1 MVGGEHGANR
11 APVSTP
17 PLDGMHQLAAHTM
30 APIRLHHT
38 KRVDVQAHKANVAQ
52 ELACGILGRMLQVGS
67 DIPDHAAVDLG
78 DQPDGIL

>member
-30 APIRLHHT
+30 APIRLRHT
-38 KRVDVQAHKANVAQ
+38 KRVDIQAHQAKVAQ
-52 ELACGILGRMLQVGS
+52 ELACGIFARILQVSS
-67 DIPDHAAVDLG
+67 DIPNDPAGDLG